1 MAELENLGRRAYA
14 QSMAPG
20 GQPAGGG
27 IQYAGKKK
35 SGGLGAIGGLLQK
48 GLQIGAVA
56 SGNPWLAGAA
66 GVLPGF
72 LGGEVDAN
80 LVGGALSTAFAGPV
94 YSPGEFSHSDKYNDK
109 WSQGPMG
116 V

>member
-1 MAELENLGRRAYA
+1 MAELENLGRKAYA

-48 GLQIGAVA
+48 GLQIGAHA
-56 SGNPWLAGAA
+56 TGNKYLQAGA
-66 GVLPGF
+66 GLMPGF
-72 LGGEVDAN
+72 LGGEIDTA
-80 LVGGALSTAFAGPV
+80 LVGSALKGAWAPAAA
-94 YSPGEFSHSDKYNDK
+94 SDKYTDE
-109 WSQGPMG
+109 WSVHGL
-116 V
+116 